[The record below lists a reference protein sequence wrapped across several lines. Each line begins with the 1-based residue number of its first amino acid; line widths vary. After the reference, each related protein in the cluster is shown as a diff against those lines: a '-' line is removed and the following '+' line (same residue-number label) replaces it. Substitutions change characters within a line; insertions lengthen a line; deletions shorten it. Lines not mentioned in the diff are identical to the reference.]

1 MCQNP
6 LVCGFILVLIQI
18 FSQLK
23 DDMLKELLKQKLFCT
38 GIATALL
45 CVSSYGQS
53 KEELAKDPKYVKHA
67 TNNLTLDKRFETS
80 LFAAPPFVEYV
91 TAVSADIDGTV
102 YVSVDPN
109 GSLGHIKGIG
119 KIVTAKDTD
128 GDGKADQF
136 KDFVPHV
143 ASPRGGHIVAGTYY
157 LLHPPYLTSYTDT
170 DGDGV
175 ADKKKLL
182 VTGFGGGIEHPRGA
196 DHTTNGARMGIDGWL
211 YISVGDFGMTDA
223 KSAAGEVVQLFGGG
237 VARVRPDGS
246 ELEVYVY
253 NTRNQFDVAI
263 SPTLELFTR
272 DNTNDGKGW
281 NLRVHHQVAES
292 DMGYP
297 RLYQNF
303 PDEHLQS
310 LADYGGGSGMGC
322 LWLDEPGFPKDI
334 NNRLYTCDW
343 TSGKVFMFDM
353 KQDDATYK
361 VEQKDFTK
369 LVRATDMDVDG
380 QSNLYL
386 SDWQGGRFKFEG
398 KGVPVSRVFMAKLK
412 GYKAPAVP
420 NFAKADEATLIK
432 HLTGASASLRLQA
445 QQHLINKGLS
455 ANTVK
460 TLEAIAQDSKTHLHV
475 RIAVLFT
482 LKQGIGEKSH
492 DLCKKLLADS
502 SMRIYAMKALTDRKK
517 QLNSVEPDLFIPF
530 LSDTNPKVRLQAAV
544 SLRRLNK
551 YSEKS
556 VDALIKM
563 AASSWKENSVG
574 KLGTM
579 ALPHLGSR
587 ALSGLG
593 QTHTQAWQHYLKV
606 FKSSDL
612 KTQKAL
618 AYGLKTIHN
627 PELIKALIA
636 DLTSNSVKEESRL
649 IILDVL
655 ARLSHKEG
663 KWDLKHWWGTRPHD
677 EGPYY
682 NGVKWEMTEAIISAI
697 EKSFP
702 GFGQASQLKV
712 LDLIS
717 KNQID
722 PSKLKLEGVDTLF
735 SALEAQAPNAQHISV
750 LKKTALDKSR
760 PWDVRAKAA
769 RKLSDFQNWQDP
781 KAVTTKGKGKKKKT
795 IVNDKLVKKSAELR
809 KLAIPAILEV
819 LAQWEKE
826 LPNLKAKSSSRDLVE
841 ASIQDFWTAPVVIK
855 KDLTMLAEL
864 ANKVSDEAATLAW
877 KKIMFALYRTLGER
891 VVEAQK
897 IVESKVGLHNPG
909 YYRAVADMYLLDKIF
924 VERAK
929 ANLNW
934 DYEGTRKAAK
944 AVLDMHERR
953 KSYANSPMLAAAGM
967 AKAKEHALKNK
978 GDIEL
983 GKTLFNKQGCIVCHA
998 VNNAAV
1004 QKGPFMGTAGS
1015 QFTREFLIDSVLNPS
1030 LAIAQGFPTYQ
1041 ITPKP
1046 GKGNPAF
1053 GFLVDEDNTNY
1064 ILMSSAGF
1072 YQKVVKEYQEKKEI
1086 IDGSMMP
1093 PGMVFT
1099 LNLHEFTSL
1108 IEYLK
1113 SKQ

>member
-1 MCQNP
+1 
-6 LVCGFILVLIQI
+6 
-18 FSQLK
+18 
-23 DDMLKELLKQKLFCT
+23 MLKNLLKRKLLCT
-38 GIATALL
+38 GLSSVLLGVSALA
-45 CVSSYGQS
+45 QS
-53 KEELAKDPKYVKHA
+53 KEELAKDPKYIKHA
-67 TNNLTLDKRFETS
+67 ENNLSLDKRFETS

-119 KIVTAKDTD
+119 KVVTAIDSN
-128 GDGKADQF
+128 GDGKADKF
-136 KDFVPHV
+136 KDFIPHV

-157 LLHPPYLTSYTDT
+157 LLHPPFLTSYTDT
-170 DGDGV
+170 NGDGV
-175 ADKKKLL
+175 ADQEKRL

-211 YISVGDFGMTDA
+211 YVSVGDFGMTDA
-223 KSAAGEVVQLFGGG
+223 KSAAGETVQLFGGG

-322 LWLDEPGFPKDI
+322 LWLDEPGFPEDV
-334 NNRLYTCDW
+334 NNRLFTCDW

-353 KQDDATYK
+353 EQEDATYK
-361 VEQKDFTK
+361 IEQKNFTN
-369 LVRATDMDVDG
+369 LVRATDIDVDG

-386 SDWQGGRFKFEG
+386 ADWQGGRFKFAGE
-398 KGVPVSRVFMAKLK
+398 GVPVSRIFMAKLK
-412 GYKAPAVP
+412 DYKAPAVP
-420 NFAKADEATLIK
+420 NLSKADEQILLK
-432 HLTGASASLRLQA
+432 HLAGPSASIRLQA
-445 QQHLINKGLS
+445 QQYLLKKGIS
-455 ANTVK
+455 AGSAK
-460 TLEAIAQDSKTHLHV
+460 ALEALALDKGRHLHI
-475 RIAVLFT
+475 RIAALFT
-482 LKQGIGEKSH
+482 LKQGQGEKSH
-492 DLCKKLLADS
+492 DLCKKLLSDS
-502 SMRIYAMKALTDRKK
+502 SMSIYAMKALTDRKN
-517 QLNSVEPDLFIPF
+517 QLNSVDPDIFIPF
-530 LSDTNPKVRLQAAV
+530 LSDANPKVRLQAAV

-551 YSEKS
+551 YSEKA

-563 AASSWKENSVG
+563 AASSWKDDSVR

-593 QTHTQAWQHYLKV
+593 QSHEQAWKHYLKV
-606 FKSSDL
+606 FKNSDL

-627 PELIKALIA
+627 TDLIKILISELGSESLSE
-636 DLTSNSVKEESRL
+636 DSRL
-649 IILDVL
+649 IILDIL

-663 KWDLKHWWGTRPHD
+663 KWDLKHWWGTRPND
-677 EGPYY
+677 TGPYY
-682 NGVKWEMTEAIISAI
+682 NSVSWEMTAAILAAVES
-697 EKSFP
+697 SFSK
-702 GFGQASQLKV
+702 FGQASQLKV

-722 PSKLKLEGVDTLF
+722 PSTLKLKGIDTLF
-735 SALEAQAPNAQHISV
+735 SALEAKEPSSQHVSV
-750 LKKTALDKSR
+750 LKSTATDKNR

-769 RKLSDFQNWQDP
+769 RKLLEFQNWQDP
-781 KAVTTKGKGKKKKT
+781 KAVTYKGKGNKRKEV
-795 IVNDKLVKKSAELR
+795 VNEKLLKHSLAMR
-809 KLAIPAILEV
+809 SLAIPAALEV
-819 LAQWEKE
+819 LAQWEAE
-826 LPNLKAKSSSRDLVE
+826 LPSLKEKSSSRDLVE
-841 ASIQDFWTAPVVIK
+841 AAVQDFWTAPLVMK
-855 KDLTMLAEL
+855 NDLQMLADL
-864 ANKVSDEAATLAW
+864 ANKVSDGAATLAW
-877 KKIMFALYRTLGER
+877 KKIIYAIYRPLGER
-891 VVEAQK
+891 VIEAQK
-897 IVESKVGLHNPG
+897 IIEGNTGLHNAG
-909 YYRAVADMYLLDKIF
+909 YYQAVADLYLLDEIF
-924 VERAK
+924 VKRAK

-934 DYEGTRKAAK
+934 DHEGTRKAAK

-953 KSYANSPMLAAAGM
+953 KSYIDNPMLAAAGLE
-967 AKAKEHALKNK
+967 KAREHALKSK
-978 GDIEL
+978 GDVNL
-983 GKTLFNKQGCIVCHA
+983 GKALFNKQGCIVCHA
-998 VNNAAV
+998 VNNAAI

-1030 LAIAQGFPTYQ
+1030 LAIAQGFPTYE

-1046 GKGNPAF
+1046 GKGNTAF

-1064 ILMSSAGF
+1064 ILMNSAGL
-1072 YQKVVKEYQEKKEI
+1072 YQTIVKEYQASKKI

-1093 PGMVFT
+1093 PGLVFT

>member
-1 MCQNP
+1 MFKR
-6 LVCGFILVLIQI
+6 LLKSKI
-18 FSQLK
+18 FSA
-23 DDMLKELLKQKLFCT
+23 
-38 GIATALL
+38 GIVSALL
-45 CVSSYGQS
+45 CISTQAQS
-53 KEELAKDPKYVKHA
+53 NEELAKSPKYIKHGE
-67 TNNLTLDKRFETS
+67 NNLTLDKRFKTT
-80 LFAAPPFVEYV
+80 LFASPPYVEYV
-91 TAVSADIDGTV
+91 TAVSADIEGTV

-128 GDGKADQF
+128 GDGVADKF

-211 YISVGDFGMTDA
+211 YVSVGDFGMTDA

-322 LWLDEPGFPKDI
+322 LWLDEPGFPKDV
-334 NNRLYTCDW
+334 NNKLYTCDW
-343 TSGKVFMFDM
+343 TSGKVFTFDM
-353 KQDDATYK
+353 KQDDATYTI
-361 VEQKDFTK
+361 EQKDFTK

-386 SDWQGGRFKFEG
+386 ADWQGGRFKFAG
-398 KGVPVSRVFMAKLK
+398 KGVPVSRIFMAKLK
-412 GYKAPAVP
+412 DYKAPAVP
-420 NFAKADEATLIK
+420 NLAKADEATLIK
-432 HLTGASASLRLQA
+432 HLSGPSSSIRLQA
-445 QQHLINKGLS
+445 QQYLLNKGLTPS
-455 ANTVK
+455 AVK
-460 TLEAIAQDSKTHLHV
+460 ALEAISSDKSKHIHV
-475 RIAVLFT
+475 RIAALFS
-482 LKQGIGEKSH
+482 LKQGLGEKSH
-492 DLCKKLLADS
+492 DLAKKLLADT
-502 SMRIYAMKALTDRKK
+502 SMTVYAMKALTDRKT
-517 QLNSVEPDLFIPF
+517 QLGNIEPDMFIPF
-530 LSDTNPKVRLQAAV
+530 LSDANPKVRLQAAV

-551 YSEKS
+551 YSEKA

-563 AASSWKENSVG
+563 ASSSWKEDSVG
-574 KLGTM
+574 KLGTK

-587 ALSGLG
+587 ALAGLG
-593 QTHTQAWQHYLKV
+593 QSHDAAWQQYLKV
-606 FKSSDL
+606 FKSADL

-618 AYGLKTIHN
+618 TYGLKNIHN
-627 PELIKALIA
+627 PEMIKALIA
-636 DLTSNSVKEESRL
+636 ELTSEGLKEESRL
-649 IILDVL
+649 MVLDIL

-663 KWDLKHWWGTRPHD
+663 KWDLKHWWGTRPFD
-677 EGPYY
+677 DGPYY
-682 NGVKWEMTEAIISAI
+682 KGVKWEMSDAIVKAI

-702 GFGQASQLKV
+702 KFSQASQLKV
-712 LDLIS
+712 LDLVS
-717 KNQID
+717 KNMIE
-722 PSKLKLEGVDTLF
+722 PSTLKLEGVDTLF
-735 SALEAQAPNAQHISV
+735 SALEASEPNSQHIKV
-750 LKKTALDKSR
+750 LKTTAMDEAR
-760 PWDVRAKAA
+760 DWDVRAKAA
-769 RKLSDFQNWQDP
+769 RKLIAFESWQDP
-781 KAVTTKGKGKKKKT
+781 KAVTYKGKGKKRKE
-795 IVNDKLVKKSAELR
+795 IVNDKLVKKSQVMR
-809 KLAIPAILEV
+809 KLAIPALLEV

-826 LPNLKAKSSSRDLVE
+826 LPSLKAKTSSRDLVE
-841 ASIQDFWTAPVVIK
+841 ATIQDYWTAPVKMK
-855 KDLTMLAEL
+855 KDLPVLADI
-864 ANKVSDEAATLAW
+864 ANKVSDQAATLAW
-877 KKIMFALYRTLGER
+877 KKIMYAYFRTLGEK
-891 VVEAQK
+891 VVDAQK
-897 IVESKVGLHNPG
+897 IVEGKIGEHNAG
-909 YYRAVADMYLLDKIF
+909 YYQAVADMYLLDEIF
-924 VERAK
+924 VKRAK
-929 ANLNW
+929 ENLNW
-934 DYEGTRKAAK
+934 DHEGTRKAAK

-953 KSYANSPMLAAAGM
+953 KSYAKSPMLAAAGLE
-967 AKAKEHALKNK
+967 KAKEHALKNK
-978 GDIEL
+978 GDAIL
-983 GKTLFNKQGCIVCHA
+983 GKALFNKQGCIACHA
-998 VNNAAV
+998 VNNAAI

-1015 QFTREFLIDSVLNPS
+1015 QFTREFLIDSVLNPAA
-1030 LAIAQGFPTYQ
+1030 AIAQGFPTYQ

-1046 GKGNPAF
+1046 GKGNQAF

-1064 ILMSSAGF
+1064 ILMNSAGF
-1072 YQKVVKEYQEKKEI
+1072 YQKVVKEFQAKKEI
-1086 IDGSMMP
+1086 VGGSMMP
-1093 PGMVFT
+1093 PGLVFT

-1108 IEYLK
+1108 IEYLSSMK
-1113 SKQ
+1113 

>member
-1 MCQNP
+1 MC
-6 LVCGFILVLIQI
+6 I
-18 FSQLK
+18 
-23 DDMLKELLKQKLFCT
+23 
-38 GIATALL
+38 
-45 CVSSYGQS
+45 SSFAQS
-53 KEELAKDPKYVKHA
+53 NEELAKSPKYIKHNE
-67 TNNLTLDKRFETS
+67 NNLTLDKRFKTT
-80 LFAAPPFVEYV
+80 LFAAPPYVEYV
-91 TAVSADIDGTV
+91 TAVSADVDGTV

-109 GSLGHIKGIG
+109 GSLGKIKGIG

-128 GDGKADQF
+128 GDGKADKF

-157 LLHPPYLTSYTDT
+157 LLHPPFLTSFTDT

-211 YISVGDFGMTDA
+211 YVSVGDFGMTDA

-303 PDEHLQS
+303 ADEHLQS

-353 KQDDATYK
+353 KQDDATYT

-369 LVRATDMDVDG
+369 LIRATDMDVDG

-386 SDWQGGRFKFEG
+386 ADWQGGRFKFAG

-412 GYKAPAVP
+412 DYKAPAVP
-420 NFAKADEATLIK
+420 NFAKANEATLLK
-432 HLTGASASLRLQA
+432 HLSGPSSSLRLQA
-445 QQHLINKGLS
+445 QQYLLLKGLS
-455 ANTVK
+455 ANATK
-460 TLEAIAQDSKTHLHV
+460 SLEAIASDKSKHIHV
-475 RIAVLFT
+475 RIAALFT
-482 LKQGIGEKSH
+482 LKQGQGEKSH
-492 DLCKKLLADS
+492 NLAKKLLNDS
-502 SMRIYAMKALTDRKK
+502 SMTIYAMKALTDRKT
-517 QLNSVEPDLFIPF
+517 QLSNIEPDLFIPY
-530 LSDTNPKVRLQAAV
+530 LSDSNPKVRLQAAV

-563 AASSWKENSVG
+563 ATSSWKEDSVG
-574 KLGTM
+574 KLGTK

-587 ALSGLG
+587 ALAGLG
-593 QTHTQAWQHYLKV
+593 ENHVSAWKQYLKA
-606 FKSSDL
+606 FKAGDL
-612 KTQKAL
+612 KTQKAIS
-618 AYGLKTIHN
+618 YGLKTIHN
-627 PELIKALIA
+627 TELVKSLITE
-636 DLTSNSVKEESRL
+636 LTAKETKEEARL
-649 IILDVL
+649 IILDIL

-663 KWDLKHWWGTRPHD
+663 KWDLKHWWGTRPFD
-677 EGPYY
+677 SGPYY
-682 NGVKWEMTEAIISAI
+682 KSTTWEMTAPIVAAI

-702 GFGQASQLKV
+702 MFGQASQLKV
-712 LDLIS
+712 LDLVS

-722 PSKLKLEGVDTLF
+722 PSTLKLVGVDTLF
-735 SALEAQAPNAQHISV
+735 SALEAKVPTSQHVSV
-750 LKKTALDKSR
+750 LKKTAMDKKR
-760 PWDVRAKAA
+760 DWDVRAKAQK
-769 RKLSDFQNWQDP
+769 KLSFFADWQDP
-781 KAVTTKGKGKKKKT
+781 KAITYKDKKRKAV
-795 IVNDKLVKKSAELR
+795 VNEKLIKKSIELR
-809 KLAIPAILEV
+809 KLAIPAQIEV

-826 LPNLKAKSSSRDLVE
+826 LPGLKDKSSSRDLVE
-841 ASIQDFWTAPVVIK
+841 AAVQDYWTAPVSKK
-855 KDLTMLAEL
+855 KDLPLLADI

-877 KKIMFALYRTLGER
+877 KKIMFAFYRNLGQK
-891 VVEAQK
+891 VAEAQK
-897 IVESKVGLHNPG
+897 VIESKTGLHNAG
-909 YYRAVADMYLLDKIF
+909 YYRAVADLYLLDESF
-924 VERAK
+924 VKKAK

-934 DYEGTRKAAK
+934 DHEGTRKAAK
-944 AVLDMHERR
+944 VVMDMHQRR
-953 KSYANSPMLAAAGM
+953 KSYSTSPMLTTAGLE
-967 AKAKEHALKNK
+967 KAKQHALKNK
-978 GDIEL
+978 GDVAL
-983 GKTLFNKQGCIVCHA
+983 GKALFNKQGCIACHA
-998 VNNAAV
+998 VNNAAI

-1015 QFTREFLIDSVLNPS
+1015 QFTREFLIDSVLKPAS
-1030 LAIAQGFPTYQ
+1030 AIAQGFPTYQ

-1064 ILMSSAGF
+1064 ILMNSAGF
-1072 YQKVVKEYQEKKEI
+1072 YQKVVKEYQAKKEI

-1093 PGMVFT
+1093 PGLVFT

-1108 IEYLK
+1108 IEYLHSMK
-1113 SKQ
+1113 